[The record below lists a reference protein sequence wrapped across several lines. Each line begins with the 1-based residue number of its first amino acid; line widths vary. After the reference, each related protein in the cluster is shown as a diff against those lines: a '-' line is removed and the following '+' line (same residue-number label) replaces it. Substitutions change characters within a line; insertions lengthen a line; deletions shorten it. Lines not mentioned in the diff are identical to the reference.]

1 MSGLESVVREQ
12 ERMAKKQKLCRK
24 QTLVDLEHV
33 IKIVEATSEQLKA
46 EGAYSHLKFIAETFE
61 MRVMSAL
68 YYLMRNLI
76 YTGCDVDSTNII
88 TAHDLSCSQG
98 QRDADGDR

>member
-46 EGAYSHLKFIAETFE
+46 EGAYSHFIAEMFE
-61 MRVMSAL
+61 MAYSHCGNV
-68 YYLMRNLI
+68 
-76 YTGCDVDSTNII
+76 
-88 TAHDLSCSQG
+88 
-98 QRDADGDR
+98 RDACYVCAVLFNAELNIYGVRCGFYRHHHCA